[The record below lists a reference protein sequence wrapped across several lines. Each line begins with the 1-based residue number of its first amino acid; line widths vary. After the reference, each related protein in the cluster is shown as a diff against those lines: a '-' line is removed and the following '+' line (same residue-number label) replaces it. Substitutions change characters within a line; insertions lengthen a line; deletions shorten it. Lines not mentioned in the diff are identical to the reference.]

1 MDSLRVGQAEEL
13 PFAQRR
19 QYPTLYDLHPGFNFS
34 LINYQQL
41 QAMQADH
48 LVGSALLILSIRSL
62 GRSTTSLLDI
72 TTGEKTGS
80 STMTRTVA

>member
-1 MDSLRVGQAEEL
+1 MEESLLPERRHNPALCHLDS
-13 PFAQRR
+13 
-19 QYPTLYDLHPGFNFS
+19 DLGLGF
-34 LINYQQL
+34 INYQQL

>member
-1 MDSLRVGQAEEL
+1 MEESLL
-13 PFAQRR
+13 PERR
-19 QYPTLYDLHPGFNFS
+19 HNPALCDLYSDLGLSF
-34 LINYQQL
+34 INYQQL